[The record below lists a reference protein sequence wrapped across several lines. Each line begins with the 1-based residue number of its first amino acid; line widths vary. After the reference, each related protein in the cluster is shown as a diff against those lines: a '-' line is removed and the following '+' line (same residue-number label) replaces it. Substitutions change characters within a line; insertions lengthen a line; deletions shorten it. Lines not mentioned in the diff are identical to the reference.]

1 MHTGV
6 LAPEMVVTWLLH
18 CLSLATPYI
27 KWKIF
32 DSSDE
37 AAAINAY
44 FQAVVLPC
52 TAAARA
58 QHKHTF
64 IYILIII
71 QNDIMAMTR
80 PAACITF

>member
-27 KWKIF
+27 KWNG
-32 DSSDE
+32 SDE

-58 QHKHTF
+58 QHEHTF

-71 QNDIMAMTR
+71 HNDIMAMTR